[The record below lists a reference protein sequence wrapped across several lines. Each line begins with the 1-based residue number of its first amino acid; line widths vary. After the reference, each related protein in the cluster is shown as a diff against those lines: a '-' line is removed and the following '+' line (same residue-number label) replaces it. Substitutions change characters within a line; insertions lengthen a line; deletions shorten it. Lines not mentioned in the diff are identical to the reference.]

1 MPGKRGEALL
11 SQVLRRE
18 REHEIAN
25 VIKLYGFSEPDFD
38 AEPGFK
44 LVHKLTEEYF
54 DFGSPLTYDGGI
66 VVRFSK
72 PGSRMLSTS
81 PVILFPHAIE
91 QFSAWCSQLQDY
103 VRRIAATSN
112 LPDLFISASDK
123 NSPMQTL
130 TLEPSLENSP
140 FSTSERGLILQNLEM
155 LATHIKQDREM
166 SAEQFQI
173 LDRQMKYLTEASARL
188 GRKDWLNI
196 LFNVLVSFAIA
207 GLFAPDRVNAMI
219 SYGAALFQFLSNP
232 NLIP

>member
-1 MPGKRGEALL
+1 
-11 SQVLRRE
+11 
-18 REHEIAN
+18 
-25 VIKLYGFSEPDFD
+25 
-38 AEPGFK
+38 
-44 LVHKLTEEYF
+44 
-54 DFGSPLTYDGGI
+54 
-66 VVRFSK
+66 
-72 PGSRMLSTS
+72 
-81 PVILFPHAIE
+81 
-91 QFSAWCSQLQDY
+91 
-103 VRRIAATSN
+103 
-112 LPDLFISASDK
+112 
-123 NSPMQTL
+123 MQTL